1 MDVGMFVRGTVI
13 GVAIAAPVGPIGV
26 LCIRRTLADGR
37 LAGFVSGLGAATAD
51 LIYGVVAVLGLSVLA
66 DWLTGVSFW
75 TRLVGGLFLVY
86 LGVKILRERP
96 AERPAEVTAGR
107 GLWGAYF
114 STLFLTLTNPATII
128 AFTAIF
134 AGLGAGMGTGSYL
147 DGLLL
152 AGGVAVGSALWWL
165 GLSGAVGL
173 LRTRVTP
180 QALRWVNLIAG
191 LVIIGFGVAA
201 LVSLISL
208 FS

>member
-1 MDVGMFVRGTVI
+1 MFLRGTVI

-37 LAGFVSGLGAATAD
+37 LAGFVAGLGAASAD
-51 LIYGVVAVLGLSVLA
+51 LIYGVVAVLGLSALA
-66 DWLTGVSFW
+66 NWLTGVSFW

-86 LGVKILRERP
+86 LGVKILREQP
-96 AERPAEVTAGR
+96 AERPAEVEARR
-107 GLWGAYF
+107 GLLGAYV

-134 AGLGAGMGTGSYL
+134 AGLGAGAGAGSYA

-152 AGGVAVGSALWWL
+152 ASGVAVGSALWWL

-173 LRTRVTP
+173 LRARVTP
-180 QALRWVNLIAG
+180 QVLRWVNLVAG

-201 LVSLISL
+201 LATLL
-208 FS
+208 PD